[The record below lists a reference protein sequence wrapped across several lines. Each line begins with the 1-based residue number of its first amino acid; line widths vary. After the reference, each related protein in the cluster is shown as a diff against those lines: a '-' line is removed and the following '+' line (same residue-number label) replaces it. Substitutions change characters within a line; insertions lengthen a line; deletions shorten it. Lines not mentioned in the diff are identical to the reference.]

1 MYVCVNCCH
10 FFRQTGGKGNNKENY
25 EGVCR
30 ENQTEEALMAVQRVL
45 AGSSEDPKVAQGSR
59 QGSLQGSLRRDHI
72 TVLIQNVLVI
82 SSGSQRSGRE
92 MVSPLVFLTE

>member
-1 MYVCVNCCH
+1 MYVSTVATSSA
-10 FFRQTGGKGNNKENY
+10 RPVGKEITKKTTKGYVARIK
-25 EGVCR
+25 
-30 ENQTEEALMAVQRVL
+30 TEETLMAVQRVL

-59 QGSLQGSLRRDHI
+59 QGSLRRDHI

-82 SSGSQRSGRE
+82 SSGSQRSGQG